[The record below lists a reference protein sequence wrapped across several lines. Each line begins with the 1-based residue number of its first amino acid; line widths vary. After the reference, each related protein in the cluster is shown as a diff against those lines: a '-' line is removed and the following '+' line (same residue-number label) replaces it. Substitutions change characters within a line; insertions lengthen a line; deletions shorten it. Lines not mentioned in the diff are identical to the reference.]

1 MIAVSSAFKNAMKQP
16 IKELDGYIRTTGHQ
30 TTSSDDL
37 ISIKISC
44 DSAMCKSSMRKLEAK
59 YIGDYS
65 YLDQWVHVGFGVKI
79 NNSFEYLDFGSFLIT
94 EITYSVEKN
103 TTSIVGYDKM
113 INSMENY
120 ETLNIQYPIN
130 LYDYTLALCSACN
143 ITLGNNTLPAMNTW
157 PVSRDLWEMID
168 GVTYRDI
175 IVQIAQIT
183 GSTAIISNDDKLYFK
198 PITETNEELTYSNM
212 LKLKL
217 NPKYGPINSV
227 ILARS
232 PQEDNIYMQDSES
245 IEDYGLTE
253 WRIENNEFVDKD
265 RETALPDIFNLLNGI
280 EYYPF
285 EVDTEGLGW
294 YEIADA
300 ISITNNSG
308 TTYDTAIFNYSITID
323 GGIKESFK
331 TVAET
336 KTQTQYQYATKI
348 EKRIKNTE
356 IITNKQDGE
365 IKALTN
371 TTENLRDTVG
381 NMYTKVQVN
390 ELVQKSETGLT
401 NTFSEA
407 GGNNIFRNTGLFA
420 ENHEDDSNINPYEF
434 WYGLV
439 ERTKE
444 DKASNQNALLLQDDT
459 LYQEQTVPNGIYT
472 VSFKYKKLIELA
484 NVKVVINDIEY
495 NLSELTDT
503 KFMTG
508 EKDNDGN
515 YITQP
520 LEVTS
525 QHINVKFISDID
537 DACEVYDLMVNAGA
551 VALAYSQN
559 QNETTT
565 DTVNISKGI
574 EINSNQ
580 TNTKF
585 RADSDG
591 TRVINK
597 KNGEIV
603 SKWTDTGSDEKELI
617 VREKATIV
625 NTLFQEVDDH
635 TWITRL

>member
-597 KNGEIV
+597 KSGEIV

-625 NTLFQEVDDH
+625 NTLFQEVDNH